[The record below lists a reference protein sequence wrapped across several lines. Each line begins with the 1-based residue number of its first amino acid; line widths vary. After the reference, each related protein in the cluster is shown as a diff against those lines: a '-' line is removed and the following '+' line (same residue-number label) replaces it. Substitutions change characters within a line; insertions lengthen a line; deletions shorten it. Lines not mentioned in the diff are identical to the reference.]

1 MTGGLIQIVA
11 YGTAD
16 VFLTGMPQI
25 TFFKLVYRRHTNF
38 AIENIEQ
45 TFSGTKNFGN
55 TLSCTLD
62 KVGDLINKMYLKVV
76 LPNVFL
82 TDSSF
87 VSSFNT
93 QDQFEINNLN
103 TQYTEFKALIN
114 YFYKYY
120 REINTYISKIN
131 QNISLSNLYTKIM
144 QITNMYYT
152 ASEYNN
158 LKTKYNNTYN
168 KKYLINDFII
178 SPELFNNP
186 NVQNYQ
192 FNNFKLSALDII
204 KNVISYEQSSFTSSS
219 DLINRLNKELLDF
232 KNNSKEL
239 DNYLFNNINNYT
251 NSHKNYPNYK
261 FAWVKKIG
269 HQLINT
275 LSLEIGG
282 QLIDRHTNDWYN
294 IWNELS
300 LNSELET
307 VYNTLIGNVDELIR
321 YDYSV
326 KNSYTLYIP
335 LKFWFNKFIAGSFP
349 LVFLRYG
356 DVRFE
361 LQLNDIR
368 NLIKTNAPSDY
379 DFEDAIKLI
388 DISLLVDYIYLDVD
402 ERSKFA
408 QSEQECLIEVVQNY
422 NYNSINSNTVILE
435 SYFINSIKEMYWI
448 AQSKSNLSL
457 NFLDTYDLGII
468 YQVQNITKII
478 TNNNIEQKIQIL
490 LGNHIFNVG
499 DIIEI
504 FNSQN
509 YNNKYKI
516 VAVDLTTVTIYS
528 KFFKN
533 ELDCFVK
540 LITTSI
546 ITDSNNSNPFI
557 NTTYTFEQFNRFQNY
572 DNIYTN
578 YVQPWQFHTKTPAN
592 GINSYSF
599 SLEPEEYQP
608 SGAVN
613 LSNYKY
619 KSFQFTLDNKLI
631 NYIQNKNDTL
641 IIKTYALG
649 YNLISLK
656 NGMAGLIFNI

>member
-631 NYIQNKNDTL
+631 NYIQNKNDSL

-656 NGMAGLIFNI
+656 NGMAGLVFNI

>member
-25 TFFKLVYRRHTNF
+25 TFFKLVYRRYTNF

-76 LPNVFL
+76 LPNVSL
-82 TDSSF
+82 TDSNF
-87 VSSFNT
+87 ISSFNT

-103 TQYTEFKALIN
+103 TQYNEFKALIN

-120 REINTYISKIN
+120 RELNTYISKIN
-131 QNISLSNLYTKIM
+131 QSISLSNLYTKIM

-158 LKTKYNNTYN
+158 LITKYNNTYN

-178 SPELFNNP
+178 SPELFNDP
-186 NVQNYQ
+186 NVKNYQ

-204 KNVISYEQSSFTSSS
+204 KNIISYNQSSFTSST
-219 DLINRLNKELLDF
+219 DLVNRINKELFDF

-239 DNYLFNNINNYT
+239 DNFLFNNINNYT
-251 NSHKNYPNYK
+251 NLHKNYPNYK

-269 HQLINT
+269 HQIINT
-275 LSLEIGG
+275 ISLEIGG
-282 QLIDRHTNDWYN
+282 QLIDRHTNDWFN

-379 DFEDAIKLI
+379 DFEDSVKLI

-422 NYNSINSNTVILE
+422 NYNSINSNTVTLE
-435 SYFINSIKEMYWI
+435 SYFINSVKEMYWI

-468 YQVQNITKII
+468 YQIQNITKII

-509 YNNKYKI
+509 YNKKYKI
-516 VAVDLTTVTIYS
+516 IAVDLTTITIYS

-540 LITTSI
+540 LVTTSI

-572 DNIYTN
+572 DYTYTN

-599 SLEPEEYQP
+599 SIEPEEYQP

-619 KSFQFTLDNKLI
+619 KSFLFTLDNKLI
-631 NYIQNKNDTL
+631 NYIKNKNDTL

-656 NGMAGLIFNI
+656 NGMAGLVFNI

>member
-25 TFFKLVYRRHTNF
+25 TFFKLVYRRYTNF

-76 LPNVFL
+76 LPNVSL
-82 TDSSF
+82 TDSNF
-87 VSSFNT
+87 LSSFNT

-103 TQYTEFKALIN
+103 TQYTEFKDLIN

-120 REINTYISKIN
+120 RELNTYISKIN
-131 QNISLSNLYTKIM
+131 QSISLSNLYTKIM

-178 SPELFNNP
+178 SPKLFNDP
-186 NVQNYQ
+186 NIQNSQ

-204 KNVISYEQSSFTSSS
+204 KNIISYEQSSFKSSS
-219 DLINRLNKELLDF
+219 DLINRLNKELFDF
-232 KNNSKEL
+232 KNNSREL
-239 DNYLFNNINNYT
+239 DKYLFNNINNYT
-251 NSHKNYPNYK
+251 NLHKNYPNYK

-269 HQLINT
+269 HQIINT
-275 LSLEIGG
+275 ISLEIGG

-379 DFEDAIKLI
+379 DFEDSVKLI

-422 NYNSINSNTVILE
+422 NYNSINSNNVTLE
-435 SYFINSIKEMYWI
+435 SYFINSVKEMYWI

-509 YNNKYKI
+509 YNRKYKI

-540 LITTSI
+540 LVTTSI

-557 NTTYTFEQFNRFQNY
+557 NTNYTFEQFNRFQNY
-572 DNIYTN
+572 DYTYTN

-599 SLEPEEYQP
+599 SIEPEEYQP

-631 NYIQNKNDTL
+631 NYIKNKNDTL

-656 NGMAGLIFNI
+656 NGMAGLVFNI